1 MTITDTDIG
10 ILLLY
15 IAVGLLP
22 TLELSVTLKPKGI
35 PANNVYAYLLL
46 ILIWPINVVY
56 YLFRK

>member
-1 MTITDTDIG
+1 MTITDIDIG

-15 IAVGLLP
+15 IAVGILP

-35 PANNVYAYLLL
+35 PSNNVYSYLLL
-46 ILIWPINVVY
+46 ILIWPINVIY